1 MATNKQLIKKLEKA
15 CVVCRDCGLKYGVY
29 SVGCSSV
36 WEGVCNV
43 CGETKPVTETRD
55 YAYLMTGIRKLLK
68 EDIKEQNKE
77 VADYMRTQEPTMTN
91 HPTTPPPE
99 LVSKWAN
106 MFEFHSDAEVFTEVA
121 RWGSDTELEACC
133 EWFQEFYKT
142 ESWVK
147 HDLKH
152 LRAARRPKPPTLK
165 EQALKA
171 LDHICVNHSK
181 ATDHECTIRRALEAL
196 PND

>member
-1 MATNKQLIKKLEKA
+1 MTNKQLIKKLENA

-55 YAYLMTGIRKLLK
+55 YGYLMTGIRKLLK
-68 EDIKEQNKE
+68 EDVKEQSNE
-77 VADYMRTQEPTMTN
+77 VAEYMLTQEPTVTN
-91 HPTTPPPE
+91 HPITPPPE
-99 LVSKWAN
+99 MVEEWTSMLEYHPDEKVLS
-106 MFEFHSDAEVFTEVA
+106 EVA
-121 RWGSDTELEACC
+121 RWGADAELEACL
-133 EWFQEFYKT
+133 EWISGQDWTWTKAQ
-142 ESWVK
+142 
-147 HDLKH
+147 

-165 EQALKA
+165 EQALDA
-171 LDHICVNHSK
+171 LELFIPFIESENK
-181 ATDHECTIRRALEAL
+181 RAEGETIRRALEAL